1 MYLKNK
7 IGGIKTMDK
16 IQEFLK
22 EMEEFLREI
31 EEQKEGLEEE
41 LEETKNYTK
50 TFTMDLIGQAVE
62 AERIQAKIETLVDLI
77 SDYKKYIHGGVIRQ
91 LNKK

>member
-1 MYLKNK
+1 
-7 IGGIKTMDK
+7 MDK

-22 EMEEFLREI
+22 EI

-50 TFTMDLIGQAVE
+50 TNTMDLIGQVIE
-62 AERIQAKIETLVDLI
+62 TERIQAKIETLEDLI
-77 SDYKKYIHGGVIRQ
+77 SDYRNTFMVEQ
-91 LNKK
+91 SAN